1 MALAAAGIQLN
12 HRLTAG
18 TGTFVAVGVSV
29 VVMLGIAGVLLRMGL
44 RMLRPATMIPIVIGV
59 AALLRLAA
67 PMIDAAQS
75 ARPVAQSIQ
84 SFSHEPVPVVLF
96 HATRQL
102 EYGLGFYLNRP
113 VERYE
118 NGQVPSEGHV
128 LVAAQNSEAQFSD
141 LLRGRKLSFLTSIPA
156 QKLELYWVGPSN

>member
-1 MALAAAGIQLN
+1 
-12 HRLTAG
+12 
-18 TGTFVAVGVSV
+18 
-29 VVMLGIAGVLLRMGL
+29 
-44 RMLRPATMIPIVIGV
+44 MIPIVIGV

-67 PMIDAAQS
+67 PMIDATQS

-84 SFSHEPVPVVLF
+84 SFSHEAVPVALF

-118 NGQVPSEGHV
+118 NGQVPSDGHV
-128 LVAAQNSEAQFSD
+128 LVAVQNSEAQFSD
-141 LLRGRKLSFLTSIPA
+141 LLRGRKLSFLTSVPA
-156 QKLELYWVGPSN
+156 QKLELYWVGPVD